1 MNKIDQ
7 KDLVECE
14 KYLVRYEGKGKL
26 EVAEYTEQDNG
37 RMWLFESGE
46 LKYEGSWGLNGGF
59 FVTNADEIYGR
70 V

>member
-1 MNKIDQ
+1 MKKINR
-7 KDLVECE
+7 KNLVECE

-37 RMWLFESGE
+37 NMWLFESGPRR
-46 LKYEGSWGLNGGF
+46 YEGCSGFNGGF
-59 FVTNADEIYGR
+59 LLTDFDEIYER